1 MSTSPEARGADS
13 LYDVVLQAL
22 LAARQ
27 DVMACIARGGGVGPR
42 LARADAEAA
51 EVIGL
56 RAPASVGHRGT
67 TPA

>member
-1 MSTSPEARGADS
+1 MSTSPQAHGAES
-13 LYDVVLQAL
+13 LYDGVLQAL

-51 EVIGL
+51 KVIGL
-56 RAPASVGHRGT
+56 RAPAPVGHRRT